1 MHFFSRKKQNRLF
14 VKPKQRCAKKKNCN
28 KVCHVCQV
36 NLRIE
41 YTNMKSCINNL
52 FKPSLRSNSFDV
64 IWEKKLTDVVGN
76 NVKIALDL
84 RNLLVVFASEKIK
97 KYCELVKF
105 LFRRFGLWNKRNFV
119 AVSCLLFSPQNHK
132 Q

>member
-1 MHFFSRKKQNRLF
+1 MF
-14 VKPKQRCAKKKNCN
+14 AKSI
-28 KVCHVCQV
+28 CQ
-36 NLRIE
+36 IE
-41 YTNMKSCINNL
+41 YSNMKSCVNNL
-52 FKPSLRSNSFDV
+52 FKPSLRSNSFD
-64 IWEKKLTDVVGN
+64 IWEEKLTDVVGN
-76 NVKIALDL
+76 NVKKLPWFFATCFL
-84 RNLLVVFASEKIK
+84 VFASEKIE